1 MASSLKDR
9 LELEE
14 TTKNPVGIAECLVSW
29 ERQIKAWGPGHV
41 DNTEALSKDL
51 TADLQPTAFQ
61 LVVKF
66 QELGYTGIKKGDGQ
80 VGFIRK
86 EQIAFSAGGSTKLQ
100 YSVIP
105 VTAKH
110 NLRHLTKNDKD
121 FRAKYADALLPTV
134 DPEDPEECELDFA
147 DLDWISSGNDRID
160 LSAGMKGAEGSR
172 AALWDWG
179 FDISI
184 GRVLDKTEE
193 AFTKEGHC
201 FTLVRPDFKLEEGQ
215 KVGVAVVFARRT
227 KPTPGSVAGSGE
239 NIKRISEEQLVNI
252 YGKPNEVNIYTG
264 EIIKVRGE
272 YIECDVNS
280 FTGCSGA
287 IIFLLDKQQPQSVQP
302 CDYGCAVAV
311 HAGSH
316 PVLTS
321 RNLGFVLRK
330 HTGLVQELGQ
340 EFR

>member
-1 MASSLKDR
+1 M
-9 LELEE
+9 
-14 TTKNPVGIAECLVSW
+14 
-29 ERQIKAWGPGHV
+29 
-41 DNTEALSKDL
+41 
-51 TADLQPTAFQ
+51 
-61 LVVKF
+61 
-66 QELGYTGIKKGDGQ
+66 
-80 VGFIRK
+80 
-86 EQIAFSAGGSTKLQ
+86 
-100 YSVIP
+100 
-105 VTAKH
+105 
-110 NLRHLTKNDKD
+110 
-121 FRAKYADALLPTV
+121 
-134 DPEDPEECELDFA
+134 DPDDPEECELDFA

-272 YIECDVNS
+272 YIEYDVNS

-316 PVLTS
+316 PVFTS

-340 EFR
+340 EFS